1 MRTEREF
8 SRVPLMSSGAVSI
21 SGRQTS
27 FRGRL
32 HTDQSSFPVSPL
44 GIDNHAS
51 APFDDEQIRPQN
63 LIGVAG
69 RSSSRS

>member
-8 SRVPLMSSGAVSI
+8 SRVPLMSSGAVSV
-21 SGRQTS
+21 GVQPAS
-27 FRGRL
+27 FCGRL

-44 GIDNHAS
+44 GVDDHAS
-51 APFDDEQIRPQN
+51 TPFDDEQIRPQN
-63 LIGVAG
+63 LICVSG